1 MDIPQEL
8 KTLMLVHLQLV
19 IEKIKMLTV
28 TVLLAQS
35 QVDAYFNLS
44 QNLVIKC
51 LFLKV
56 VKSGS

>member
-1 MDIPQEL
+1 MDIPQES

-35 QVDAYFNLS
+35 QADAYFNLS

-51 LFLKV
+51 
-56 VKSGS
+56 

>member
-1 MDIPQEL
+1 
-8 KTLMLVHLQLV
+8 
-19 IEKIKMLTV
+19 MLTV

-35 QVDAYFNLS
+35 QADAYFNLS